1 LDECYS
7 AAGRRR
13 QRFCRLAKRTL
24 LGNGSNMQRAMLL
37 LLAGLAI
44 AAPAKARI
52 PLGQYERW
60 GAFREPPGRCF
71 ALSEPI
77 GVKRRDGG
85 PYVAIVRTIGGG
97 PPRLHVAA
105 GRAVQAGAPLR
116 LEIGDRSFVL
126 ADTGGRDARADAR
139 IIAAIRRAD
148 RLRVMGID
156 VRGRHFHD
164 DYPLTGA
171 PSAID
176 AAIVGCL

>member
-1 LDECYS
+1 M
-7 AAGRRR
+7 RRTM
-13 QRFCRLAKRTL
+13 FVL
-24 LGNGSNMQRAMLL
+24 M
-37 LLAGLAI
+37 AGLV
-44 AAPAKARI
+44 AAMPAHARVA
-52 PLGQYERW
+52 LGQYDRW
-60 GAFREPPGRCF
+60 GAFREETGRCF
-71 ALSEPI
+71 AMAEPI
-77 GVKRRDGG
+77 GGRSREGG
-85 PYVAIVRTIGGG
+85 AFVAVVRAVHGG

-105 GRAVQAGAPLR
+105 GRAVQPGTPLR

-126 ADTGGRDARADAR
+126 VGAGGRDARADAR

-148 RLRVMGID
+148 RLRVVGID